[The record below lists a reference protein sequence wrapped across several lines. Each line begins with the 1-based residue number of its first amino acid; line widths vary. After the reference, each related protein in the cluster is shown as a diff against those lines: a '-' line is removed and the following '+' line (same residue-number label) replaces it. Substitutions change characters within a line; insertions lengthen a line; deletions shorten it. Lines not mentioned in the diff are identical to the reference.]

1 MAYPDNLSKQK
12 VSPALALFS
21 NEMTTALKNE
31 YGDEAKGTWA
41 FLKMFNDYI
50 IQPLLTVSTSKGLKV
65 REAAVFISPNDVR
78 LKCFKEI
85 SHWLQ
90 HDWYVSLRDLPDNKY
105 DATEQKNDEKDKYC
119 DAINY
124 FMDEDEK
131 EKISKSKSNNSNDTS
146 KKGGRKCLIGGLSEE
161 TFFTLSHTLKCFSD
175 LIIDLIIKKGFEF
188 VLSGKIDNDP
198 IELRFGINRYLAGNY
213 LALDVLTF
221 VHNERTLLLRL
232 VSKLCQNKDHSHN
245 KTMYK
250 SFFENVQEMTANLEK
265 KEVSILK
272 SKWSNTKASALNN
285 INSILKH
292 DIIPYIAGYGVKKLM
307 NRTPIYCIECL
318 NTVSHGRNMTD
329 NEKLFMEYN
338 ISYMELRDEGGLI
351 WPSKII
357 VIMYGIIKI
366 IFEEFLQSETLL
378 NDYHHSCSSSRV
390 ALMTLKEIIFDI
402 IKESSIFNDAI
413 RTCNSCYT
421 NRLKK
426 ISLPLV
432 NTFFNVSTNNF
443 TLLLNRREITKKITM
458 KMVKDQKTKNRYVS
472 ENKCTNVG
480 TDVSTWTCNY
490 CKTFLKSYNAIQ
502 QGNVNVLRNR
512 CYLLQKL
519 ISNNLQWIICLSM
532 AELKQMSTRFSSP
545 LGTKDEMVKNI
556 YNIMV
561 DTFSDTS
568 SSIVECLDRD
578 EGVDTDA

>member
-1 MAYPDNLSKQK
+1 MVQCSIANCSSNCSQKYKEQRMTFFALPSKRKETKYRGKKAYRNALNRIVNAQNDAWMKAINLGYQDGYILPSNNYNIRLCVWHFHPSTLQWDEKSHCTLK
-12 VSPALALFS
+12 LGASPTVYLTKFAME
-21 NEMTTALKNE
+21 N
-31 YGDEAKGTWA
+31 DE
-41 FLKMFNDYI
+41 
-50 IQPLLTVSTSKGLKV
+50 
-65 REAAVFISPNDVR
+65 
-78 LKCFKEI
+78 FKEEKRFPRTVGDPKDI
-85 SHWLQ
+85 NIVK
-90 HDWYVSLRDLPDNKY
+90 DNFLRNNYCNESPKLPKVTPDRDNRSMK
-105 DATEQKNDEKDKYC
+105 
-119 DAINY
+119 
-124 FMDEDEK
+124 
-131 EKISKSKSNNSNDTS
+131 
-146 KKGGRKCLIGGLSEE
+146 R
-161 TFFTLSHTLKCFSD
+161 
-175 LIIDLIIKKGFEF
+175 
-188 VLSGKIDNDP
+188 
-198 IELRFGINRYLAGNY
+198 
-213 LALDVLTF
+213 
-221 VHNERTLLLRL
+221 
-232 VSKLCQNKDHSHN
+232 
-245 KTMYK
+245 
-250 SFFENVQEMTANLEK
+250 
-265 KEVSILK
+265 
-272 SKWSNTKASALNN
+272 
-285 INSILKH
+285 
-292 DIIPYIAGYGVKKLM
+292 
-307 NRTPIYCIECL
+307 
-318 NTVSHGRNMTD
+318 
-329 NEKLFMEYN
+329 
-338 ISYMELRDEGGLI
+338 
-351 WPSKII
+351 
-357 VIMYGIIKI
+357 
-366 IFEEFLQSETLL
+366 
-378 NDYHHSCSSSRV
+378 SRV

-472 ENKCTNVG
+472 ENKCTNVS